1 MVRPHAI
8 LQTCNSSEHPTFLS
22 CRSRKLDMFY
32 YEHNLINGNTQHQ
45 RKKSFLN
52 NLVHV
57 TAKDAMW
64 NDFLFF

>member
-8 LQTCNSSEHPTFLS
+8 LQTCNSSKPLTFLS
-22 CRSRKLDMFY
+22 CKSHKLDMFY

-45 RKKSFLN
+45 RRKLSLN
-52 NLVHV
+52 NVVHV
-57 TAKDAMW
+57 TAKGATW